1 MFKIIT
7 QWPVD
12 WYWLILFL
20 FLYIAGAYL
29 KGWLKMQMAKHQ
41 KISIFIPLLSVAL
54 KSGSLLAIAVIIIY
68 NIANKTETIIPLEQI
83 PKFLGV

>member
-20 FLYIAGAYL
+20 LLYAAGAYL
-29 KGWLKMQMAKHQ
+29 KGVLKMQAIQNK
-41 KISIFIPLLSVAL
+41 KVSIFIPLLVVIL
-54 KSGSLLAIAVIIIY
+54 KSGSLLAIAVITIY
-68 NIANKTETIIPLEQI
+68 NIANKTETTIPLEQI

>member
-1 MFKIIT
+1 MFKVIT

-20 FLYIAGAYL
+20 FLYITGAYL

-41 KISIFIPLLSVAL
+41 KISIFTSLLSMAL
-54 KSGSLLAIAVIIIY
+54 KLGSLLAIAVIIIY
-68 NIANKTETIIPLEQI
+68 NIANKNDIIVPLEQI
-83 PKFLGV
+83 PKLLGV